1 MFGRCACRCSGR
13 SLHDARV
20 SLVTDAAHPPSVLG
34 ATRLRAGGP
43 SQIGRRADARLPQG
57 GVHAATSTALSSFA
71 MRRRLYAAP
80 TKYRFV
86 RVVRAGFAVEIDL
99 RVLPSTCGRRLV
111 LVALVLLLEA
121 LERCPRL
128 DQRAVDGEVLVADKA
143 LTARACDDRVEEI
156 RGHVVLQEPRSVQRK
171 DRIRCTRTVLFIA
184 VSTTQAARHDD

>member
-1 MFGRCACRCSGR
+1 M
-13 SLHDARV
+13 
-20 SLVTDAAHPPSVLG
+20 
-34 ATRLRAGGP
+34 RLRSRWLTEYPPWRVVRP
-43 SQIGRRADARLPQG
+43 SIAE
-57 GVHAATSTALSSFA
+57 
-71 MRRRLYAAP
+71 RRRLLMFCATCGTTFIA
-80 TKYRFV
+80 RL
-86 RVVRAGFAVEIDL
+86 FAVEIDL
-99 RVLPSTCGRRLV
+99 RVLSPTGGRRLV

-121 LERCPRL
+121 LERGPRL